1 MSANNQNQPGLVA
14 SHAQF
19 MKGAAEVSQTDAQ
32 HCLGLLLPRPLT
44 LLQETIGN
52 VTGNQAWKASGVQD
66 KEQAVDAMKAAS
78 ANRDANQQGFGGIEE
93 KAGSLVGCEGMQKE
107 GAESKKQ

>member
-14 SHAQF
+14 SHAQYV
-19 MKGAAEVSQTDAQ
+19 KGAAE
-32 HCLGLLLPRPLT
+32 
-44 LLQETIGN
+44 ETIGN

-66 KEQAVDAMKAAS
+66 KEQAVDAMKSAS

>member
-14 SHAQF
+14 SHAQYV
-19 MKGAAEVSQTDAQ
+19 KGAAE
-32 HCLGLLLPRPLT
+32 
-44 LLQETIGN
+44 ETIGN

-66 KEQAVDAMKAAS
+66 KEQAVDAMKSAS
-78 ANRDANQQGFGGIEE
+78 ANRDPNQQGLGGIEE
-93 KAGSLVGCEGMQKE
+93 KAGNLVGCEGMQKE